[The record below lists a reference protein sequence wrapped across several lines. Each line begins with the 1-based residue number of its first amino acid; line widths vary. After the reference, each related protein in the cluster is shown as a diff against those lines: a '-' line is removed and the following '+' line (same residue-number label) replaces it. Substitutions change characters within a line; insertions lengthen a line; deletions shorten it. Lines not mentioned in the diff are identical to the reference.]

1 MPGRLSRTDVQAAL
15 EDLKNRTP
23 CSMGTEFARL
33 IYLAST
39 RDYNT
44 GRYYHDGLAF
54 QFSEEAAEKALAE
67 AHAEVFRDIALGS
80 LENLVDQLQ
89 LYLHSVGADP
99 GETLRAWD
107 KLEPYRVAI
116 PVDSDALTAAL
127 FSANVKLAL
136 AIVEFRQRSRHRQDP
151 QSA

>member
-1 MPGRLSRTDVQAAL
+1 MPGRLSRMDVQAAF
-15 EDLKNRTP
+15 EDLKNRTL
-23 CSMGTEFARL
+23 SGMGTEFARL

-54 QFSEEAAEKALAE
+54 QFSEETAGKALAE
-67 AHAEVFRDIALGS
+67 AHTEVFLDLALGS
-80 LENLVDQLQ
+80 LESLVDQLQ
-89 LYLHSVGADP
+89 LYLRSVGAEP
-99 GETLRAWD
+99 GEIVRVWE
-107 KLEPYRVAI
+107 KLQPYRVAI
-116 PVDSDALTAAL
+116 PMDSDALTAAL

-136 AIVEFRQRSRHRQDP
+136 TVVESRQKGQPPDP